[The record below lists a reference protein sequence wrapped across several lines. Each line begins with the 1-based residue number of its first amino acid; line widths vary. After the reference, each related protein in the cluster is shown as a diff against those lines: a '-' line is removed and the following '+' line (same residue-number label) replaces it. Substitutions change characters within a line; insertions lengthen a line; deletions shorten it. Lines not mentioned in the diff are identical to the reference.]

1 MKLFP
6 RAAAFVLLLS
16 LLPWALSAEQPLPE
30 SLPDFS
36 LIDSN
41 LEKLESLITDTLNNS
56 ETLNQQLAD
65 LNLALS
71 ESELSTRE
79 QEALLKE
86 LRTQVNEMSATYRTL
101 SDLSKKYEASSKF
114 WRNFTLIGIPAAV
127 VISGLAVGLAVGLR

>member
-1 MKLFP
+1 MKFFP
-6 RAAAFVLLLS
+6 RSAAFVLCLS
-16 LLPWALSAEQPLPE
+16 LLPWALFPQEY
-30 SLPDFS
+30 LPDFS
-36 LIDSN
+36 SIDNN

-71 ESELSTRE
+71 ESELSLQE

-86 LRTQVNEMSATYRTL
+86 LRTQVNEQPYRTL
-101 SDLSKKYEASSKF
+101 SLLSKKYETSSKF

-127 VISGLAVGLAVGLR
+127 VISALTVGLAVGLR